1 MCHKDRSVHSG
12 RFSYAI
18 ITEGNVLREC
28 VSMTYKILVVE
39 DDFTIASELKTIMT
53 SWGYE
58 VKLTE
63 SFGDILGEFQAFEP
77 HLVLM
82 DIGLPFANGFV
93 RCQKIR
99 EISKVPVIFL
109 SSASDNINL
118 VTAINM
124 GADDFISK
132 PFDIN
137 VLTAKIMAV
146 LRRAY
151 AFTEEKSDV
160 IEYRGASY
168 NASDSSITING
179 EKLDLTKNENRIMLA
194 LLSSKGNIVSRNT
207 LMQQLWDDDC
217 FIDEN
222 TLSVNMNRLRKK
234 LEAAG
239 LPDFIVTK
247 KGQGY
252 IIE

>member
-1 MCHKDRSVHSG
+1 
-12 RFSYAI
+12 
-18 ITEGNVLREC
+18 
-28 VSMTYKILVVE
+28 MTYKILVVE
-39 DDFTIASELKTIMT
+39 DDFTIASELKTMMT
-53 SWGYE
+53 GWGYE

-63 SFGDILGEFQAFEP
+63 NFEDILGEFHSFAP
-77 HLVLM
+77 HLILM
-82 DIGLPFANGFV
+82 DIGLPFANGFI

-99 EISKVPVIFL
+99 EESKVPVIFL

-124 GADDFISK
+124 GADDFVAK
-132 PFDIN
+132 PFDFN

-151 AFTEEKSDV
+151 DFSEEKGDV
-160 IEYRGASY
+160 IEYRGAAY
-168 NASDSSITING
+168 NAADSSIMIDG
-179 EKLDLTKNENRIMLA
+179 EKIELTKNENRIMAA
-194 LLSSKGNIVSRNT
+194 LLNSKGSIVSRNT

-217 FIDEN
+217 YVDEN
-222 TLSVNMNRLRKK
+222 TLSVNVNRLRKK

-239 LPDFIVTK
+239 LPDFIATK

>member
-1 MCHKDRSVHSG
+1 
-12 RFSYAI
+12 
-18 ITEGNVLREC
+18 
-28 VSMTYKILVVE
+28 MTYKILVVE
-39 DDFTIASELKTIMT
+39 DDFTIASELKTMMT
-53 SWGYE
+53 GWGYD

-63 SFGDILGEFQAFEP
+63 NFEDILGEFETFQP

-82 DIGLPFANGFV
+82 DIGLPFANGFI
-93 RCQKIR
+93 RCGKIR

-124 GADDFISK
+124 GADDFVAK
-132 PFDIN
+132 PFDFS

-151 AFTEEKSDV
+151 AFSEEKSDV
-160 IEYRGASY
+160 IEYRDASY
-168 NASDSSITING
+168 NASDSTITIKGNKV
-179 EKLDLTKNENRIMLA
+179 ELTKNENRIMSA
-194 LLSSKGNIVSRNT
+194 LLSAKGSIVSRNS

-217 FIDEN
+217 FVDEN

-239 LPDFIVTK
+239 LADFIVTK

>member
-1 MCHKDRSVHSG
+1 M
-12 RFSYAI
+12 
-18 ITEGNVLREC
+18 
-28 VSMTYKILVVE
+28 MTG
-39 DDFTIASELKTIMT
+39 
-53 SWGYE
+53 WGYD

-63 SFGDILGEFQAFEP
+63 NFEDILGEFETFQP

-82 DIGLPFANGFV
+82 DIGLPFANGFI
-93 RCQKIR
+93 RCGKIR

-109 SSASDNINL
+109 LSASDNINL

-124 GADDFISK
+124 GADDFVAK
-132 PFDIN
+132 PFDFS

-151 AFTEEKSDV
+151 AFSEEKSDV

-168 NASDSSITING
+168 NASDSTITING
-179 EKLDLTKNENRIMLA
+179 NKVELTKNENRIMSA
-194 LLSSKGNIVSRNT
+194 LLSAKGSIVSRNS

-217 FIDEN
+217 FVDEN

-239 LPDFIVTK
+239 LADFIVTK

>member
-1 MCHKDRSVHSG
+1 
-12 RFSYAI
+12 
-18 ITEGNVLREC
+18 
-28 VSMTYKILVVE
+28 MTYKILVVE
-39 DDFTIASELKTIMT
+39 DDFTIATELKTMMT
-53 SWGYE
+53 GWGYD

-63 SFGDILGEFQAFEP
+63 DFENILGEFNAFQP

-82 DIGLPFANGFV
+82 DIGLPFANGFI
-93 RCQKIR
+93 RCTKIR
-99 EISKVPVIFL
+99 EVSKVPVIFL

-124 GADDFISK
+124 GADDFVAK
-132 PFDIN
+132 PFDFN

-151 AFTEEKSDV
+151 AFAEEKSDV

-168 NASDSSITING
+168 NAFDSTITIAG
-179 EKLDLTKNENRIMLA
+179 TKVDLTKNENRIMSA
-194 LLSSKGNIVSRNT
+194 LLSAKGTIVSRNS

-217 FIDEN
+217 FVDEN

>member
-1 MCHKDRSVHSG
+1 M
-12 RFSYAI
+12 
-18 ITEGNVLREC
+18 
-28 VSMTYKILVVE
+28 MTG
-39 DDFTIASELKTIMT
+39 
-53 SWGYE
+53 WGYD

-63 SFGDILGEFQAFEP
+63 NFEDILGEFETFQP

-82 DIGLPFANGFV
+82 DIGLPFANGFI
-93 RCQKIR
+93 RCGKIR

-124 GADDFISK
+124 GADDFVAK
-132 PFDIN
+132 PFDFS

-151 AFTEEKSDV
+151 AFSEEKSDV

-168 NASDSSITING
+168 NASDSTITING
-179 EKLDLTKNENRIMLA
+179 NKVELTKNENRIMSA
-194 LLSSKGNIVSRNT
+194 LLSAKGSIVSRNS

-217 FIDEN
+217 FVDEN
-222 TLSVNMNRLRKK
+222 TLSVNMIRLRKK

-239 LPDFIVTK
+239 LADFIVTK

>member
-1 MCHKDRSVHSG
+1 
-12 RFSYAI
+12 
-18 ITEGNVLREC
+18 
-28 VSMTYKILVVE
+28 MTYKILVVE
-39 DDFTIASELKTIMT
+39 DDFTIATELKTMMT
-53 SWGYE
+53 GWGYD

-63 SFGDILGEFQAFEP
+63 DFEDILGEFNAFQP

-82 DIGLPFANGFV
+82 DIGLPFANGFI
-93 RCQKIR
+93 RCTKIR
-99 EISKVPVIFL
+99 EVSKVPVIFL

-124 GADDFISK
+124 GADDFVAK
-132 PFDIN
+132 PFDFN

-151 AFTEEKSDV
+151 AFAEEKSDV

-168 NASDSSITING
+168 NASDSTITIAG
-179 EKLDLTKNENRIMLA
+179 TKVDLTKNENRIMSA
-194 LLSSKGNIVSRNT
+194 LLSAKGSIVSRNS

-217 FIDEN
+217 FVDEN

>member
-1 MCHKDRSVHSG
+1 
-12 RFSYAI
+12 
-18 ITEGNVLREC
+18 
-28 VSMTYKILVVE
+28 
-39 DDFTIASELKTIMT
+39 
-53 SWGYE
+53 
-58 VKLTE
+58 
-63 SFGDILGEFQAFEP
+63 
-77 HLVLM
+77 
-82 DIGLPFANGFV
+82 
-93 RCQKIR
+93 
-99 EISKVPVIFL
+99 
-109 SSASDNINL
+109 
-118 VTAINM
+118 M
-124 GADDFISK
+124 GADDFVAK

-151 AFTEEKSDV
+151 TFSEEKSDV
-160 IEYRGASY
+160 IKYRGVSY

-179 EKLDLTKNENRIMLA
+179 EKLDLTKNENRILLA
-194 LLSSKGNIVSRNT
+194 LLSSPGSIVSRNA

-239 LPDFIVTK
+239 LPDFIATK

>member
-1 MCHKDRSVHSG
+1 
-12 RFSYAI
+12 
-18 ITEGNVLREC
+18 
-28 VSMTYKILVVE
+28 MTYKILVVE
-39 DDFTIASELKTIMT
+39 DDFTIASELKTMMT
-53 SWGYE
+53 GWGYE

-63 SFGDILGEFQAFEP
+63 NFEDILGEFQSFQP
-77 HLVLM
+77 HLILM
-82 DIGLPFANGFV
+82 DIGLPFANGFI
-93 RCQKIR
+93 RCSKIR
-99 EISKVPVIFL
+99 EVSKVPVIFL

-124 GADDFISK
+124 GADDFVAK
-132 PFDIN
+132 PFDFN

-151 AFTEEKSDV
+151 AFAEEKSDV
-160 IEYRGASY
+160 IEYRGAAY
-168 NASDSSITING
+168 NASDSTITING
-179 EKLDLTKNENRIMLA
+179 NKVDLTKNENRIMSA
-194 LLSSKGNIVSRNT
+194 LLSAKGSIVSRNS

-217 FIDEN
+217 FVDEN

-234 LEAAG
+234 LEAVG
-239 LPDFIVTK
+239 LSDFIVTK

>member
-1 MCHKDRSVHSG
+1 
-12 RFSYAI
+12 
-18 ITEGNVLREC
+18 
-28 VSMTYKILVVE
+28 MTYKILVVE
-39 DDFTIASELKTIMT
+39 DDLTIASELKTLMT
-53 SWGYE
+53 GWGYE

-63 SFGDILGEFQAFEP
+63 NFGDLLGEFQSFEP
-77 HLVLM
+77 HLILM

-93 RCQKIR
+93 RCQMIR

-124 GADDFISK
+124 GADDFVAK

-151 AFTEEKSDV
+151 DFSEEKSDV

-168 NASDSSITING
+168 NASDSTIIING
-179 EKLDLTKNENRIMLA
+179 EKLELTKNENRIMSA
-194 LLSSKGNIVSRNT
+194 LLSSKGSIVSRNA
-207 LMQQLWDDDC
+207 LMQKLWDDDC
-217 FIDEN
+217 FVDEN

-234 LEAAG
+234 LETAG

>member
-1 MCHKDRSVHSG
+1 
-12 RFSYAI
+12 
-18 ITEGNVLREC
+18 
-28 VSMTYKILVVE
+28 MTYKILVVE
-39 DDFTIASELKTIMT
+39 DDFTIASELKTMMT
-53 SWGYE
+53 GWGYD

-63 SFGDILGEFQAFEP
+63 NFEDILGEFETFQP

-82 DIGLPFANGFV
+82 DIGLPFANGFI
-93 RCQKIR
+93 RCGKIR

-124 GADDFISK
+124 GADDFVAK
-132 PFDIN
+132 PFDFS

-151 AFTEEKSDV
+151 AFSEEKSDV

-168 NASDSSITING
+168 NASDSTITING
-179 EKLDLTKNENRIMLA
+179 NKVELTKNENRIMSA
-194 LLSSKGNIVSRNT
+194 LLSAKGSIVSRNS

-217 FIDEN
+217 FVDEN

-239 LPDFIVTK
+239 LADFIVTK

>member
-1 MCHKDRSVHSG
+1 MK
-12 RFSYAI
+12 
-18 ITEGNVLREC
+18 
-28 VSMTYKILVVE
+28 YKILVVE
-39 DDFTIASELKTIMT
+39 DDFTIATELKTMM
-53 SWGYE
+53 SGWGYD

-63 SFGDILGEFQAFEP
+63 NFEDILGEFTEFQP
-77 HLVLM
+77 HLILM
-82 DIGLPFANGFV
+82 DIGLPFANGFI
-93 RCQKIR
+93 RCTKIR

-124 GADDFISK
+124 GADDFVAK
-132 PFDIN
+132 PFDFN

-151 AFTEEKSDV
+151 AFTEEKKDV
-160 IEYRGASY
+160 IEHRGAAY
-168 NASDSSITING
+168 NAADSTITING
-179 EKLDLTKNENRIMLA
+179 EKIDLTKNENRIMSA
-194 LLSSKGNIVSRNT
+194 LLTAKGSIVSRNT

-217 FIDEN
+217 FVDEN

>member
-1 MCHKDRSVHSG
+1 MV
-12 RFSYAI
+12 
-18 ITEGNVLREC
+18 
-28 VSMTYKILVVE
+28 YKILVVE
-39 DDFTIASELKTIMT
+39 DDHTIASELKTMMT
-53 SWGYE
+53 GWGYD

-63 SFGDILGEFQAFEP
+63 NFEDILGEFTAFQP

-82 DIGLPFANGFV
+82 DIGLPFTNGFV
-93 RCQKIR
+93 RCTKIR
-99 EISKVPVIFL
+99 EVSKVPVIFL

-124 GADDFISK
+124 GADDFVAK
-132 PFDIN
+132 PFDFS

-151 AFTEEKSDV
+151 AFAEEKSDV
-160 IEYRGASY
+160 IEYRGATY
-168 NASDSSITING
+168 NASDSSVVVNG
-179 EKLDLTKNENRIMLA
+179 QKIDLTKNENRIMSS
-194 LLSSKGNIVSRNT
+194 LLQSRGSIVSRNT

-217 FIDEN
+217 FVDEN

-239 LPDFIVTK
+239 LADFIVTK

>member
-1 MCHKDRSVHSG
+1 
-12 RFSYAI
+12 
-18 ITEGNVLREC
+18 
-28 VSMTYKILVVE
+28 MTYKILVVE
-39 DDFTIASELKTIMT
+39 DDFTIASELKTMMT
-53 SWGYE
+53 GWGYD

-63 SFGDILGEFQAFEP
+63 NFEDILGEFETFQP

-82 DIGLPFANGFV
+82 DIGLPFANGFI
-93 RCQKIR
+93 RCGKIR

-124 GADDFISK
+124 GADDFVAK
-132 PFDIN
+132 PFDFS

-151 AFTEEKSDV
+151 AFSEEKSDV

-168 NASDSSITING
+168 NASDSTITING
-179 EKLDLTKNENRIMLA
+179 NKVELTKNENRIMSA
-194 LLSSKGNIVSRNT
+194 LLSAKGSIVSRNS
-207 LMQQLWDDDC
+207 LMQQLWNDDC
-217 FIDEN
+217 FVDEN

-239 LPDFIVTK
+239 LADFIVTK

>member
-1 MCHKDRSVHSG
+1 
-12 RFSYAI
+12 
-18 ITEGNVLREC
+18 
-28 VSMTYKILVVE
+28 MTYKILVVE
-39 DDFTIASELKTIMT
+39 DDFTIASELKTMMT
-53 SWGYE
+53 GWGYE

-63 SFGDILGEFQAFEP
+63 NFEDILGEFHAFQP
-77 HLVLM
+77 HLILM

-93 RCQKIR
+93 RCSKIR
-99 EISKVPVIFL
+99 EESKVPVIFL

-124 GADDFISK
+124 GADDFVAK
-132 PFDIN
+132 PFDFN

-151 AFTEEKSDV
+151 DFAEEKSDV

-168 NASDSSITING
+168 NASDSTITISGN
-179 EKLDLTKNENRIMLA
+179 KVDLTKNENRIMSA
-194 LLSSKGNIVSRNT
+194 LLAAKGSIVSRNS

-217 FIDEN
+217 FVDEN

-239 LPDFIVTK
+239 LADFIVTK

>member
-1 MCHKDRSVHSG
+1 
-12 RFSYAI
+12 
-18 ITEGNVLREC
+18 
-28 VSMTYKILVVE
+28 MTYKILVVE
-39 DDFTIASELKTIMT
+39 DDFTIASELKTMMT
-53 SWGYE
+53 GWGYE

-63 SFGDILGEFQAFEP
+63 NFEDILGEFHAFQP
-77 HLVLM
+77 HLILM

-93 RCQKIR
+93 RCSKIR
-99 EISKVPVIFL
+99 EESKVPVIFL

-124 GADDFISK
+124 GADDFVAK
-132 PFDIN
+132 PFDFN

-151 AFTEEKSDV
+151 DFAEEKSDV

-168 NASDSSITING
+168 NASDSTITISG
-179 EKLDLTKNENRIMLA
+179 IKVDLTKNENRIMSA
-194 LLSSKGNIVSRNT
+194 LLAAKGSIVSRNS

-217 FIDEN
+217 FVDEN

-239 LPDFIVTK
+239 LADFIVTK

>member
-1 MCHKDRSVHSG
+1 
-12 RFSYAI
+12 
-18 ITEGNVLREC
+18 
-28 VSMTYKILVVE
+28 MTYKILVVE
-39 DDFTIASELKTIMT
+39 DDFTIASELKTMMT
-53 SWGYE
+53 GWGYE
-58 VKLTE
+58 VRLTE
-63 SFGDILGEFQAFEP
+63 NFEDILGEFHAFKP
-77 HLVLM
+77 HLILM

-93 RCQKIR
+93 RCSKIR
-99 EISKVPVIFL
+99 EESKVPVIFL

-124 GADDFISK
+124 GADDFVAK
-132 PFDIN
+132 PFDFN

-151 AFTEEKSDV
+151 DFAEEKSDV

-168 NASDSSITING
+168 NASDSTITISG
-179 EKLDLTKNENRIMLA
+179 TKVDLTKNENRIMSA
-194 LLSSKGNIVSRNT
+194 LLAAKGSIVSRNS

-217 FIDEN
+217 FVDEN

-239 LPDFIVTK
+239 LADFIVTK

>member
-1 MCHKDRSVHSG
+1 
-12 RFSYAI
+12 
-18 ITEGNVLREC
+18 
-28 VSMTYKILVVE
+28 MTYKILVVE
-39 DDFTIASELKTIMT
+39 DDFTIASELKTMMT
-53 SWGYE
+53 GWGYE

-63 SFGDILGEFQAFEP
+63 NFEDILGEFHAFQP
-77 HLVLM
+77 HLILM

-93 RCQKIR
+93 RCGKIR
-99 EISKVPVIFL
+99 DESKVPVIFL

-124 GADDFISK
+124 GADDFVAK
-132 PFDIN
+132 PFDFN

-151 AFTEEKSDV
+151 DFAEEKSDV

-168 NASDSSITING
+168 NASDSTITING
-179 EKLDLTKNENRIMLA
+179 NKVDLTKNENRILSA
-194 LLSSKGNIVSRNT
+194 LLAAKGSIVSRNS

-217 FIDEN
+217 FVDEN

-239 LPDFIVTK
+239 LADFIVTK

>member
-1 MCHKDRSVHSG
+1 
-12 RFSYAI
+12 
-18 ITEGNVLREC
+18 
-28 VSMTYKILVVE
+28 MTYKILVVE
-39 DDFTIASELKTIMT
+39 DDFTIASELKTMMT
-53 SWGYE
+53 GWGYE

-63 SFGDILGEFQAFEP
+63 NFEDILGEFHAFQP
-77 HLVLM
+77 HLILM

-93 RCQKIR
+93 RCSKIR
-99 EISKVPVIFL
+99 EESKVPVIFL

-124 GADDFISK
+124 GADDFVAK
-132 PFDIN
+132 PFDFN

-151 AFTEEKSDV
+151 DFAEEKSDV

-168 NASDSSITING
+168 NASDSTITISG
-179 EKLDLTKNENRIMLA
+179 IKVDLTKNENRIMSA
-194 LLSSKGNIVSRNT
+194 LLAAKGSIVSRNS

-217 FIDEN
+217 FVDEN

-234 LEAAG
+234 LEAAV
-239 LPDFIVTK
+239 LADFIVTK

>member
-1 MCHKDRSVHSG
+1 
-12 RFSYAI
+12 
-18 ITEGNVLREC
+18 
-28 VSMTYKILVVE
+28 MTYKILVVE
-39 DDFTIASELKTIMT
+39 DDFTIASELKTMMT
-53 SWGYE
+53 GWGYD

-63 SFGDILGEFQAFEP
+63 NFEDILGEFQAFSP
-77 HLVLM
+77 HLILM
-82 DIGLPFANGFV
+82 DIGLPFANGFI

-99 EISKVPVIFL
+99 EVSKVPVIFL

-124 GADDFISK
+124 GADDFVAK
-132 PFDIN
+132 PFDFN

-160 IEYRGASY
+160 IEYRGAQY
-168 NASDSSITING
+168 NASDSTISVNG
-179 EKLDLTKNENRIMLA
+179 QKLDLTKNENRILSA
-194 LLSSKGNIVSRNT
+194 LLSAKGTIVSRNT

-217 FIDEN
+217 FVDEN
-222 TLSVNMNRLRKK
+222 TLSVNINRLRKK
-234 LEAAG
+234 LEGAG
-239 LPDFIVTK
+239 LPDFIATK

>member
-1 MCHKDRSVHSG
+1 
-12 RFSYAI
+12 
-18 ITEGNVLREC
+18 
-28 VSMTYKILVVE
+28 MTYKILVVE
-39 DDFTIASELKTIMT
+39 DDFTIATELKTMMT
-53 SWGYE
+53 GWGYD

-63 SFGDILGEFQAFEP
+63 DFENILGEFNAFQP

-82 DIGLPFANGFV
+82 DIGLPFANGFI
-93 RCQKIR
+93 RCTKIR
-99 EISKVPVIFL
+99 EVSKVPVIFL

-124 GADDFISK
+124 GADDFVAK
-132 PFDIN
+132 PFDFN

-151 AFTEEKSDV
+151 AFAEEKSDV

-168 NASDSSITING
+168 NASDSTIMIAG
-179 EKLDLTKNENRIMLA
+179 TKVDLTKNENRIMSA
-194 LLSSKGNIVSRNT
+194 LLSAKGTIVSRNS

-217 FIDEN
+217 FVDEN

>member
-1 MCHKDRSVHSG
+1 
-12 RFSYAI
+12 
-18 ITEGNVLREC
+18 
-28 VSMTYKILVVE
+28 MTYKILVVE
-39 DDFTIASELKTIMT
+39 DDFTIASELKTMMT
-53 SWGYE
+53 GWGYE

-63 SFGDILGEFQAFEP
+63 NFEDILGEFQSFQP
-77 HLVLM
+77 HLILM
-82 DIGLPFANGFV
+82 DIGLPFANGFI
-93 RCQKIR
+93 RCSKIR
-99 EISKVPVIFL
+99 EVSKVPVIFL

-124 GADDFISK
+124 GADDFVAK
-132 PFDIN
+132 PFDFN

-160 IEYRGASY
+160 IEHRGAAY
-168 NASDSSITING
+168 NASDSTITIAG
-179 EKLDLTKNENRIMLA
+179 QKIELTKNENRIMAA
-194 LLSSKGNIVSRNT
+194 LLSGKGSIVSRNT
-207 LMQQLWDDDC
+207 LMQSLWDDDC
-217 FIDEN
+217 FVDEN

-234 LEAAG
+234 LESAG
-239 LPDFIVTK
+239 LPDYIVTK